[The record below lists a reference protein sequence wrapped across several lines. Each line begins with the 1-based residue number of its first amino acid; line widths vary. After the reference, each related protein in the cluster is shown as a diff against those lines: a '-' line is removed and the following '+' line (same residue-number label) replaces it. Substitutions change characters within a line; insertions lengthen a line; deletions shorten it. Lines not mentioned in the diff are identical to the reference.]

1 MIRPFVAWR
10 FRRGFSAG
18 LLWMPGRG
26 HRAHSHVPGQDS
38 LGLPGGAVTVPP
50 FPRGR
55 FLLQSAE
62 PARHRHF
69 LP

>member
-26 HRAHSHVPGQDS
+26 TARTVMCRARMGFVFCNALHVTE
-38 LGLPGGAVTVPP
+38 A
-50 FPRGR
+50 
-55 FLLQSAE
+55 A
-62 PARHRHF
+62 
-69 LP
+69 